1 MGDDRLSKITEGQ
14 RACLRFVFMHL
25 SSKDIAR
32 ELGISPHTVDQRI
45 RVAIQQ
51 LGVTSRVEAAR
62 LLAASEGVAPYQPT
76 IYQSPH
82 IAMSPPAASY
92 PASAN
97 APERTEGCADEVT
110 GIGLAAMDT
119 ALPPRRQH
127 ARMPFPSYKGE
138 RNDLDLMQR
147 LGWIIAIAIGS
158 TISFGTLLAGLDA
171 LSRIL

>member
-1 MGDDRLSKITEGQ
+1 MRDDRLSKVTEGQ
-14 RACLRFVFMHL
+14 RACLRFVFMHF

-62 LLAASEGVAPYQPT
+62 LLAASEGAAPYQST

-82 IAMSPPAASY
+82 IAASPQTQPHT
-92 PASAN
+92 ASAN
-97 APERTEGCADEVT
+97 APERTEGRADEVT
-110 GIGLAAMDT
+110 GIGLAAIDT
-119 ALPPRRQH
+119 TLPPLRRQ
-127 ARMPFPSYKGE
+127 ARLPFPSYKGE
-138 RNDLDLMQR
+138 RNDLDLTQR

-158 TISFGTLLAGLDA
+158 TLSFGTLLAGLDA